1 MSATD
6 ILGKIGEKVG
16 GQIKTLESTLTN
28 DLATKV
34 ELATL
39 QSEVDA
45 TQAGAGLG
53 TGGAYTAPA
62 SSNYLTTASSL
73 ADADDKLDAQ
83 IKTNADAIST
93 NAGTASANASAID
106 TIEAS
111 AGLSAAGAYTADSG
125 ATYIAGATTL
135 ANADSLL
142 DDQIATNAAA
152 ISTNATAITNLD
164 NDKLDKTGG
173 TISSNLTISGNLTV
187 DGTTTTVNSTTVEV
201 EDNAIEVNL
210 ASGGAATA
218 NTAGI
223 IVNRGDGVDKAS
235 FLFDDTIDKFNLTV
249 GSSDGDLKVASV
261 EGALTGDVT
270 GNVTGNVS
278 GVVTVPNA
286 NGLIINT
293 TALGDYSTF
302 ESAFNTAIA

>member
-1 MSATD
+1 MAATD

-16 GQIKTLESTLTN
+16 GQIKSLETSITS
-28 DLATKV
+28 DFATKT
-34 ELATL
+34 ELNTL
-39 QSEVDA
+39 QTEVDA
-45 TQAGAGLG
+45 NQTGSGLG
-53 TGGAYTAPA
+53 TDGSYTAPA
-62 SSNYLTTASSL
+62 ASNYLTSASSL
-73 ADADDKLDAQ
+73 ADADEKLDAQ
-83 IKTNADAIST
+83 IKTNADSIAT
-93 NAGTASANASAID
+93 NAGSASANASAID

-125 ATYIAGATTL
+125 ATYISGASSLAG
-135 ANADSLL
+135 ADSLL
-142 DDQIATNAAA
+142 DDQIAVNTSA

-173 TISSNLTISGNLTV
+173 TISSDLTVSGNLTV
-187 DGTTTTVNSTTVEV
+187 EGTTTTVNSTTVEV

-210 ASGGAATA
+210 KSDGAATA

-223 IVNRGDGVDKAS
+223 IVNRGDGIDKAS
-235 FLFDDTIDKFNLTV
+235 FLFDDTIDKFNLKV
-249 GSSDGDLKVASV
+249 GTADGTLKVAGV

-278 GVVTVPNA
+278 GIVTVPNA
-286 NGLIINT
+286 NGLVVNT

-302 ESAFNTAIA
+302 ESAFNSAIA